1 MPVQHRDIPDAQ
13 LHEAKGAASASAGQ
27 LLTATG
33 SGTATFQTPSFTT
46 TAMGFWDYNDTATV
60 STPIALTV
68 PGTEYQLT
76 NNGLGANTVTTF
88 RLPSV
93 TNIFNTS
100 TNYFSFIG
108 LQIGD
113 TVDIRVDLEVVSSA
127 ANTIIETDM
136 ELGVG
141 GSAYK
146 LNVDRQYL
154 KAAGTHKVVAIFSF
168 YIGNANTL
176 DNPARLLMKSDT
188 AGVTVKVNGWYV
200 RAITNG

>member
-13 LHEAKGAASASAGQ
+13 LHEVKGAASASAGQ

-33 SGTATFQTPSFTT
+33 SGTAIFQTPGFTT
-46 TAMGFWDYNDTATV
+46 TSMGFWDYNDTAT
-60 STPIALTV
+60 STTPIALTT

-76 NNGLGANTVTTF
+76 NNGLGANTVTSY

-108 LQIGD
+108 LQLGD
-113 TVDIRVDLEVVSSA
+113 TVDIRVDLEIVSSA
-127 ANTIIETDM
+127 ANTIVETVM

-141 GSAYK
+141 GTPYK
-146 LNVDRQYL
+146 LNIDRQYL
-154 KAAGTHKVVAIFSF
+154 KSAGTHKITTTFSF
-168 YIGNANTL
+168 YIGNSNTL

-188 AGVTVKVNGWYV
+188 AGATAKVNGWYV

>member
-33 SGTATFQTPSFTT
+33 SGTATFQTPGFTT

-76 NNGLGANTVTTF
+76 NNGLGANTNTTF

-108 LQIGD
+108 LQLGD
-113 TVDIRVDLEVVSSA
+113 TVDLRVDLEVVSSA
-127 ANTIIETDM
+127 ANTVIETNM

-154 KAAGTHKVVAIFSF
+154 KAAGTHKVVATFSF

>member
-1 MPVQHRDIPDAQ
+1 MPVQHRDITDAQ
-13 LHEAKGAASASAGQ
+13 LHEVKGAASASAGQ

-33 SGTATFQTPSFTT
+33 SGTATFQTPGFTT

-76 NNGLGANTVTTF
+76 NNGLGANTNTTF
-88 RLPSV
+88 RLPSL
-93 TNIFNTS
+93 TDIFNTS

-108 LQIGD
+108 LQLGD
-113 TVDIRVDLEVVSSA
+113 TVDVRVDLEVVSSA
-127 ANTIIETDM
+127 ANTVVETAM
-136 ELGVG
+136 ELGIG

-146 LNVDRQYL
+146 LNIDRQYL
-154 KAAGTHKVVAIFSF
+154 KSAGTHKIVSTFSF
-168 YIGNANTL
+168 YLGNSNTL
-176 DNPARLLMKSDT
+176 DNPARILMKSDT
-188 AGVTVKVNGWYV
+188 AGATVKVNGWYV